1 MTSFRIAFTGTHSRS
16 VTFAHIA
23 RRLADMGVEIFWIM
37 PGAKHRIDHIV
48 KQGFSPDRILD
59 LAKIDKSYCPQSI
72 ERMEAHSRITASQ
85 MIIND
90 RLLSEADGEK
100 ALGYLGG
107 VFRSVSKF
115 ITDNGIDIVFSEAT
129 WAYEMSV
136 CAACSASGA
145 DFIVPHAVRIP
156 SGRFGFF
163 RGIFQDELI
172 RSGSDGR
179 VLPLPSRFQAETG
192 YMPPSFV
199 SKRHFFSFFKHM
211 GRFISGSAKDETEQ
225 TVFQLT
231 AERMMRAFN
240 GRMAGFGRMPARPDG
255 DYVLMPLHISPESS
269 LDVLGGMWNNQLE
282 LIRCIARS
290 LPHGVKL
297 AVREH
302 PAGIGRRDF
311 RFFRQTASIYN
322 VVNVSPYSDNAE
334 LIKKARAV
342 ISVSG
347 SACYEAAFAGVGSV
361 VFSDVFFGALPTVFR
376 CRSAEDI
383 GSVLKEAMNAKAD
396 RHALAEFLADIADNS
411 YEGCVE
417 SAEVA
422 PQAMTEENARR
433 VSQAFM
439 DFLENYSA
447 SERPL
452 YAASMSSRWI

>member
-16 VTFAHIA
+16 VTFANIA
-23 RRLADMGVEIFWIM
+23 RRLAHAGVEIFWIM
-37 PGAKHRIDHIV
+37 PGAKHRINHIIE
-48 KQGFSPDRILD
+48 QGFSPERILN
-59 LAKIDKSYCPQSI
+59 LAEIDKSYCSQSI

-90 RLLSEADGEK
+90 RLLSGDCGEK

-115 ITDNGIDIVFSEAT
+115 ITDNRIDIVFSEAT

-145 DFIVPHAVRIP
+145 DFIVPHTVRIP
-156 SGRFGFF
+156 SGRFAFF

-172 RSGSDGR
+172 RNGRSGR
-179 VLPLPSRFQAETG
+179 VLPMPSRFQAEKG
-192 YMPPSFV
+192 YIPPALI
-199 SKRHFFSFFKHM
+199 SKRHFLSFFSHM
-211 GRFISGSAKDETEQ
+211 YRFIRGSAKDETEQ
-225 TVFQLT
+225 TVFQL
-231 AERMMRAFN
+231 AGERLMRAFN
-240 GRMAGFGRMPARPDG
+240 GRMAGFDRMPAKPDG
-255 DYVLMPLHISPESS
+255 DYVLLPLHISPESS
-269 LDVLGGMWNNQLE
+269 LDVLGGMWNNQQE

-311 RFFRQTASIYN
+311 RFFSETASIYN
-322 VVNVSPYSDNAE
+322 VVNVSPYSDNAG
-334 LIKKARAV
+334 LIKNAKAV

-347 SACYEAAFAGVGSV
+347 SACYEAAFVGVGSV
-361 VFSDVFFGALPTVFR
+361 VFSDVFFSSLPTVFR

-383 GSVLKEAMNAKAD
+383 GRVLKEAMNARPD
-396 RHALAEFLADIADNS
+396 RHALAEFLADITQNS

-422 PQAMTEENARR
+422 PQAMSEENARR
-433 VSQAFM
+433 VAQAFM

-452 YAASMSSRWI
+452 YAASMSSR